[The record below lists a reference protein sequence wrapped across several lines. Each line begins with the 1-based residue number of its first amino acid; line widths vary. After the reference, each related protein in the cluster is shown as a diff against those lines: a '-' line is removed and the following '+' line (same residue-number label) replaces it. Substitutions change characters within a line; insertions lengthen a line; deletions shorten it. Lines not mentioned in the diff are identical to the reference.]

1 MSSTRF
7 APVNAC
13 DNIDGTTEDEAEG
26 RPARM
31 EELLLVA
38 IEAVRKAGQIL
49 REELG
54 KERVIT
60 HKGVIDLVTDV
71 DRRSEAAIVEVIRAA
86 FPDHAVVGEEGG
98 EIAGAPGRGG
108 YTWLIDPLDGTTNY
122 THGFPCFC
130 VSVGVAC
137 EGVPVAGAIYDPTRE
152 ELFTALRGEGAY
164 FNGHRLRVST
174 VKDLDDALLA
184 TGFPADL
191 RETRMNLDHFTNFC
205 LVAQA
210 VRRPGSAALDIAYVA
225 AGRLDGFWELRLS
238 PWDMAA
244 GALMVEEAGGRLS
257 EVDGSPFTVFGKGIV
272 ASNGLIHDVILSVLR
287 GRR

>member
-1 MSSTRF
+1 
-7 APVNAC
+7 
-13 DNIDGTTEDEAEG
+13 
-26 RPARM
+26 M

-60 HKGVIDLVTDV
+60 YKGAIDLVTDV
-71 DRRSEAAIVEVIRAA
+71 DRRSEAAIVEVVRAA
-86 FPDHAVVGEEGG
+86 FPNHAVVGEEGG
-98 EIAGAPGRGG
+98 EIAGPGRGG

-130 VSVGVAC
+130 VSVGVAR
-137 EGVPVAGAIYDPTRE
+137 EGVPVAGAIYDPTGE
-152 ELFTALRGEGAY
+152 ELFTALRGEGAHL
-164 FNGHRLRVST
+164 NGHRLRVST
-174 VKDLDDALLA
+174 VKDLNNALLA

-191 RETRMNLDHFTNFC
+191 RETRMNLDHFTDFC

-257 EVDGSPFTVFGKGIV
+257 EVDGSPFAVFGKGIV
-272 ASNGLIHDVILSVLR
+272 ASNGLIHDAMLSVLA